1 MNPRLALLAL
11 FVSLALITIACGS
24 GDDDST
30 TAVDGTDTIAE
41 PGADGGG
48 TDSTS
53 TDGADDDTAP
63 DDGDA
68 GPGSDAG
75 SDAADGS
82 DPGYTV
88 RNVPADYP
96 TIQAAVDA
104 AEPGD
109 LVLIHEGVYNEAVVV
124 QTDNIV
130 IRGIDRNA
138 VILDGQYAEIGS
150 ENGIII
156 SANGVAVENLTIRGY
171 TRNGLFWTGDYG
183 NDFFVD
189 GYRASYVTV
198 HNVGVYGIYAFN
210 ALNGQFDHT
219 YASGS
224 DDSSYY
230 VGQCRDCNALLY
242 EVEATNSQLGY
253 SGTNSSGTII
263 TKSHFHNNMIGVVTS
278 SLSSEQ
284 LAPNTGTIIVGNYIH
299 DNNNEDVPSR
309 NHSYQL
315 GLGTGVVLAGTVENV
330 VERNR
335 IVNNT
340 RAGVTTLDWIAAIL
354 GGKVDYPAIGNIVRD
369 NIIFGSTLDADLM
382 LALES
387 VEEGGQQNCYY
398 GNTFDNSTPADIEVS
413 LSCDNP
419 TNEGLVPLDQLIAK
433 FNIGFDPIDYRDAP
447 VPEYNFDNMPGD
459 PATDPPRPAVDVPM
473 EIDLDS
479 IGIPPAG

>member
-1 MNPRLALLAL
+1 MTV
-11 FVSLALITIACGS
+11 FVLIAAACSS
-24 GDDDST
+24 GDDTAST
-30 TAVDGTDTIAE
+30 
-41 PGADGGG
+41 
-48 TDSTS
+48 
-53 TDGADDDTAP
+53 
-63 DDGDA
+63 
-68 GPGSDAG
+68 
-75 SDAADGS
+75 AADGTTTVDPASSAGGTETESTES
-82 DPGYTV
+82 DSTASEDSDSGSGPSEGAPEDEPTYTV

-124 QTDNIV
+124 QTDEIV
-130 IRGIDRNA
+130 IRGIDRNK

-183 NDFFVD
+183 NDFFID

-210 ALNGQFDHT
+210 ALNGHFDHT

-253 SGTNSSGTII
+253 SGTNSSGTVIA
-263 TKSHFHNNMIGVVTS
+263 KSHFHNNMIGFVTS

-299 DNNNEDVPSR
+299 DNNNEQVPSR

-315 GLGTGVVLAGTVENV
+315 GLGTGVILAGTTDNI

-335 IVNNT
+335 IVDNH

-354 GGKVDYPAIGNIVRD
+354 GGEVDYKAVGNIVRD
-369 NIIFGSTLDADLM
+369 NIIYGSTLDADLM
-382 LALES
+382 LALGS
-387 VEEGGQQNCYY
+387 IDEGGQQNCYQ

-419 TNEGLVPLDQLIAK
+419 TNAGLVPLDQLIAK

-447 VPEYNFDNMPGD
+447 VPEYNFDNMAGD
-459 PATDPPRPAVDVPM
+459 PATDPPQPAINLPM
-473 EIDLDS
+473 AFDLDS
-479 IGIPPAG
+479 IGIPPAS